1 MHRHF
6 EVQLDELK
14 DRMLCMASL
23 AEKAVHLSLE
33 GLNNRDE
40 SKATQVIAD
49 IEPQINDLH
58 LELDDR
64 ALQLLALQQPMA
76 IDLRL
81 ITATMKIN
89 SDLERMG
96 DQAVNIAERALSIM
110 ALPQVKP
117 LIDIP
122 RMAEIVEKMVKD
134 ALDAF
139 VRRDNEL
146 ARVVVLRDDEVD
158 QYRDRVFRELIA
170 HMIRDPR
177 CIQQALDLILVSRN
191 LERIADH
198 ATNIAEDV
206 VYMVLGRDIR
216 HHAEEKALARNEKTN
231 SHN

>member
-6 EVQLDELK
+6 EDQLEELK
-14 DRMLCMASL
+14 ERMLFMSSL
-23 AEKAVHLSLE
+23 VEKAIHTSLE
-33 GLNNRDE
+33 GLNNRNE
-40 SKATQVIAD
+40 NLATQVLVD
-49 IEPQINDLH
+49 MEPQINELH

-76 IDLRL
+76 VDLRF

-96 DQAVNIAERALSIM
+96 DQAVNIAQRALSIVAQP
-110 ALPQVKP
+110 ALKP

-122 RMAEIVEKMVKD
+122 RMADIAKGMVRD

-139 VRRDNEL
+139 VRRDTDL
-146 ARVVVLRDDEVD
+146 ARQVVLRDDEVD
-158 QYRDRVFRELIA
+158 SYRDLIFRELIA

-177 CIQQALDLILVSRN
+177 HILQALDLILVSRN

-206 VYMVLGRDIR
+206 IYMVLGRDIR
-216 HHAEEKALARNEKTN
+216 HHAEQKALASNE
-231 SHN
+231 

>member
-6 EVQLDELK
+6 EDQLEELK
-14 DRMLCMASL
+14 ERMLFMSSL
-23 AEKAVHLSLE
+23 VEKAIHTSLE
-33 GLNNRDE
+33 GLNNRNE
-40 SKATQVIAD
+40 NLATQVLVD
-49 IEPQINDLH
+49 MEPQINELH

-76 IDLRL
+76 VDLRF

-96 DQAVNIAERALSIM
+96 DQAVNIAQRALSIVAQP
-110 ALPQVKP
+110 ALKP

-122 RMAEIVEKMVKD
+122 RMADIAKGMVRD

-139 VRRDNEL
+139 VRRDTDL
-146 ARVVVLRDDEVD
+146 ARQVVLRDDEVD
-158 QYRDRVFRELIA
+158 SYRDLIFRELIA

-177 CIQQALDLILVSRN
+177 HILQALDLILVSRN
-191 LERIADH
+191 LERVADH

-206 VYMVLGRDIR
+206 IYMVLGRDIR
-216 HHAEEKALARNEKTN
+216 HHAEEKALASNE
-231 SHN
+231 